1 MTNMTTTKKKA
12 KKSLRRQQEY
22 KQGRAYAREWMLESR
37 LLDIRELI
45 DAYGWSVPPDLRR
58 PWAYCPLP
66 DLQEKLKLQGKL
78 FSNGF
83 LQELLILFQ
92 SLQPAFEYHCHHEGV
107 NDGRRWGTEF
117 ASPGQLAR
125 MLDFS
130 ISPCDREVF
139 VSRPYVNRPWTP
151 AHELV
156 CYMFDDTYPVGDGD
170 GIAEDCTEFRE
181 FWQPF
186 ISEPMDEV
194 MSKLKA
200 VPFRGF
206 HKLQESSYLA
216 GFVNGALGLSEQL
229 RKRIAEREPVQSQ
242 IAENDQLTC

>member
-1 MTNMTTTKKKA
+1 VTKKSV
-12 KKSLRRQQEY
+12 KKQLEY
-22 KQGRAYAREWMLESR
+22 KQGRVYARKWMLASR

-66 DLQEKLKLQGKL
+66 DLQEKLKLQGNS

-83 LQELLILFQ
+83 LQELLISFQ
-92 SLQPAFEYHCHHEGV
+92 ALQPALEYHCHHEGV

-117 ASPGQLAR
+117 ASQRQLAR
-125 MLDFS
+125 MLAFS
-130 ISPCDREVF
+130 IDPYCRDVF
-139 VSRPYVNRPWTP
+139 VARPYVNGPWTP

-156 CYMFDDTYPVGDGD
+156 FYLFDSSYPFGDRD
-170 GIAEDCTEFRE
+170 EMLKDCTEFCE

-216 GFVNGALGLSEQL
+216 GFINGALGFSEQL
-229 RKRIAEREPVQSQ
+229 RIRIAEREPVQSQ
-242 IAENDQLTC
+242 IAGNDQLTC